1 MITLTTAS
9 DILFQVHKNHVS
21 APLPE
26 QSTLLFTGFD
36 GTQVALDCY
45 VQELANCYL
54 ISMPVDRVDTARLGL
69 NARLEIGQGLYFS
82 DVQLQL
88 PA

>member
-1 MITLTTAS
+1 MITLTTTT

-21 APLPE
+21 APLPA
-26 QSTLLFTGFD
+26 QSTLRFTGFD
-36 GTQVALDCY
+36 GTQVTMNCN
-45 VQELANCYL
+45 VQELSNCYL
-54 ISMPVDRVDTARLGL
+54 ISVPVDQVDTSRLGL

>member
-1 MITLTTAS
+1 MITLTTAT

-21 APLPE
+21 APLPA
-26 QSTLLFTGFD
+26 QSKLKFTGFD
-36 GTQVALDCY
+36 GTQVTLDCY
-45 VQELANCYL
+45 VQKLANCYL
-54 ISMPVDRVDTARLGL
+54 ISVPVNQVDTARLGL